1 MNENTSA
8 SKTSRLPLLLP
19 MRSIMFA
26 AAFVFASAIAQKSA
40 AKVIGNLS
48 TIKKERKRPAKSR

>member
-1 MNENTSA
+1 MTNMYENTSA
-8 SKTSRLPLLLP
+8 SKTSRLPFLLP

-48 TIKKERKRPAKSR
+48 TIKKER